1 MRKELLQSGT
11 GDLLKCEATS
21 LQCRAGI
28 TRWAVRTCDIRRNGD
43 PDFLK
48 GSFAIWGRGCI
59 IWWNALQRTQT
70 LCEKC
75 PYSEFYWSVFVRIQT
90 EYVDIGVFLLI
101 QSECG
106 KIRTRKTPN
115 TDTFHAVN
123 LLFLLGLIWY
133 TMNSSW

>member
-1 MRKELLQSGT
+1 MRKELLQSVT
-11 GDLLKCEATS
+11 GDLLQCGATS

-28 TRWAVRTCDIRRNGD
+28 TRWTVRTCDIRRNGD
-43 PDFLK
+43 PYFLK

-59 IWWNALQRTQT
+59 IWWNGLQRTQT
-70 LCEKC
+70 LCEKY
-75 PYSEFYWSVFVRIQT
+75 PYSEFYWSVFFRIQT

-115 TDTFHAVN
+115 TDTFHAVY